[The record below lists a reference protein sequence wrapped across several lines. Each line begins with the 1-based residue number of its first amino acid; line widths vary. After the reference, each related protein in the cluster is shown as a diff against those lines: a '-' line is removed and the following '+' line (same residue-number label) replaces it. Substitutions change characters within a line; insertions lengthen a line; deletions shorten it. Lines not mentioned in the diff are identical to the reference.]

1 VAAQYSPRHFFRNT
15 PNKYLQGYF
24 TAKQINIDVDF
35 DTLKE
40 SDVETLFNAFLALPE
55 TEQIQA
61 EADFKTIHSL
71 ASEAGVQALVDEA
84 LYFEDNSFIEEIA
97 AIDGFHSKVL
107 WAFINKP
114 EYWHVATMFLHADNV
129 SASYWKKR
137 NNLPM
142 LADGIEDSAIELLS
156 KAISKY
162 FREKEARGKHCKIE
176 EYSRNNKEY
185 FFAYPEDYA
194 QTNNEWVSNS
204 LQNRAT
210 HPAFEIIFVYC
221 ADEQSLD
228 IYAPKNTKAVLELQK
243 LFAKHILHLDSLPDG
258 KIDKRVYELD
268 TVAERDFDFQITEE
282 SGIDSVVVTHL
293 RLSYK
298 NQTKKRLTLEADTK
312 KSPLAVYDLL
322 AELDLP
328 PYYIS
333 QLGVKVLF
341 AANGAKR
348 KTTRRFN
355 ITYPNSCALNYD
367 GNDLKIR
374 EMLVASGIEPH
385 ALINNKPEQP
395 E

>member
-1 VAAQYSPRHFFRNT
+1 MTAQYSPKQFFRNT
-15 PNKYLQGYF
+15 PNQLLQRYF
-24 TAKQINIDVDF
+24 EHKQITIDADFAAIKENDVD
-35 DTLKE
+35 
-40 SDVETLFNAFLALPE
+40 SLFIAFLALSDN
-55 TEQIQA
+55 EQTQA

-84 LYFEDNSFIEEIA
+84 HYFDGNAFIEQIA
-97 AIDGFHSKVL
+97 AIEGFHAKVM

-137 NNLPM
+137 NGLP
-142 LADGIEDSAIELLS
+142 LAETIEDSAIEKLS
-156 KAISKY
+156 KAISNY
-162 FREKEARGKHCKIE
+162 FYEKEARGKHCKIE

-194 QTNNEWVSNS
+194 KANIEWISDN
-204 LQNRAT
+204 LENRAI

-221 ADEQSLD
+221 ANEQSLD
-228 IYAPKNTKAVLELQK
+228 IYAPRNSKAVPELQK

-258 KIDKRVYELD
+258 AIDNRVYELD
-268 TVAERDFDFQITEE
+268 TVAERDFDFQITAE

-293 RLSYK
+293 RLSFK
-298 NQTKKRLTLEADTK
+298 HQTKKRITLEADTK

-322 AELDLP
+322 TELDLP

-333 QLGVKVLF
+333 QIGVKVLF
-341 AANGAKR
+341 SANGAKR
-348 KTTRRFN
+348 QQTRRFN

-374 EMLVASGIEPH
+374 EMLAASGIEPH
-385 ALINNKPEQP
+385 ALDKAK
-395 E
+395 

>member
-1 VAAQYSPRHFFRNT
+1 MAGQYSQRQFFRNT
-15 PNKYLQGYF
+15 PNKYLQHYF
-24 TAKQINIDVDF
+24 TAKQISIDLDF
-35 DTLKE
+35 ETVKE
-40 SDVETLFNAFLALPE
+40 RDVETISTAFAALPDI
-55 TEQIQA
+55 EQTQG
-61 EADFKTIHSL
+61 EADFRMINSL
-71 ASEAGVQALVDEA
+71 ASEAGVKVLVDEA
-84 LYFEDNSFIEEIA
+84 LYFEDNAFIEQIA
-97 AIDGFHSKVL
+97 AIAGFHAKVI

-114 EYWHVATMFLHADNV
+114 EYWHAATMFLHADNV

-137 NNLPM
+137 NKLPM
-142 LADGIEDSAIELLS
+142 LADGIEDNAIEALS
-156 KAISKY
+156 KAISLY
-162 FREKEARGKHCKIE
+162 FREQESRGKHCKIE
-176 EYSRNNKEY
+176 TYSRNNKEY

-194 QTNNEWVSNS
+194 QANIEWVSDN
-204 LQNRAT
+204 LENRAT

-221 ADEQSLD
+221 EEEQSLD
-228 IYAPKNTKAVLELQK
+228 IYPPKIPKAVPVLQQ

-258 KIDKRVYELD
+258 EIDKRVYELD

-333 QLGVKVLF
+333 QIGVKVLF

-348 KTTRRFN
+348 KATRNFN

-385 ALINNKPEQP
+385 SLDKAEI
-395 E
+395 